1 MIRINLAKK
10 QSKGGAGGGLDLKN
24 LNLASLM
31 ATLRGGG
38 DGEGKKFDING
49 PIPKT
54 MVAFALCYFVNDYL
68 EGVKTDE
75 LKKIDVEIAAVEK
88 ERNAIVAKLAKI
100 KGFEPLKKSLEDD
113 ERALRLKLDVV
124 QKLLEDRSGPAKM
137 LMQIT
142 QSIPEE
148 VWLTNLAVTEDAVK
162 LGGATPGYNQ
172 VSDFIK
178 ALNSTSQFSDIT
190 LSGIQ
195 EGTNLGENGQ
205 QKVQNFDLNAKRR
218 HGN

>member
-10 QSKGGAGGGLDLKN
+10 QGKGGGFDLKS
-24 LNLASLM
+24 LNVAGLFALLK
-31 ATLRGGG
+31 TGGE
-38 DGEGKKFDING
+38 DGAEKKFDING

-54 MVAFALCYFVNDYL
+54 MVAFALCYFVSDYL
-68 EGVKTDE
+68 EGVKIDE
-75 LKKIDVEIAAVEK
+75 LKKVDVEMAVVDKEK
-88 ERNAIVAKLAKI
+88 DAIIKKLAKI

-113 ERALRLKLDVV
+113 EKALRLKLDVV

-142 QSIPEE
+142 QSIPDE
-148 VWLTNLAVTEDAVK
+148 VWLTSLAVTEDNVK

-195 EGTNLGENGQ
+195 EGAASGDAATS

-218 HGN
+218 HEK